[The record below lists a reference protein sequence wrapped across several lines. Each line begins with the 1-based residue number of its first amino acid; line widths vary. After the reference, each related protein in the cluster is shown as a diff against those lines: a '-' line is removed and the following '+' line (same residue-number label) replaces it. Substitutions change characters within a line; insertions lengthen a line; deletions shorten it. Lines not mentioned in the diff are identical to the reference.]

1 MFNLIKIKN
10 SFIKNGF
17 KCEVFEN
24 RQELLKEIIKEIGKD
39 KSIGIGGS
47 VTLDEINLV
56 DSLKKNG
63 IKYNWHWESNDWN
76 SEMMKAKNNDYY
88 ITSANAITMNGG
100 IYIVDRFGNRISS
113 IAFGHKKV
121 FFVIGRNKIV
131 STKEEAVNR
140 VSNISIPLNS
150 KRIEMT
156 SIENNKKKDFSSDD
170 ETNNMELYISSAS
183 PTQETYVYLV
193 NEELGF

>member
-56 DSLKKNG
+56 DYLKENG

-113 IAFGHKKV
+113 IAFGHEKV